1 MLIYEVMEQTSLTRK
16 AIEYYTEQKLVN
28 PQKNENGYRNYSQE
42 DILLLQ
48 KISIYRKLGLS
59 IDQIKQVITYGNSV
73 LQKFCIQKELTVR
86 QEKQK
91 LKLLE
96 TLSQGKEESF
106 LEVKKKLESLNQ
118 YTIITELLLDAFP
131 GYYGQFVCLHFS
143 QFLKEPIK
151 TEEQKIAFH
160 EIIEFLDQIPELTFP
175 EELQEFL
182 DIATQNFDVGHI
194 TQILEQTKQ
203 SIEHPEQFFEANRQ
217 NLEEYFAYRLS
228 EEYQQSPAALLQK
241 LLIEFN
247 QTSGYY
253 DKFLPAMKKLSPSY
267 NEYVKQLEQAND
279 IFLKQYPEAGFS
291 L

>member
-1 MLIYEVMEQTSLTRK
+1 MEQTSLTRK

-160 EIIEFLDQIPELTFP
+160 KIIEFLDQIPELTFP

-182 DIATQNFDVGHI
+182 DIATQNFDVEHI

-217 NLEEYFAYRLS
+217 NLEEYLSYRLS
-228 EEYQQSPAALLQK
+228 EQYQQSPAALLQK
-241 LLIEFN
+241 LLVEFN